1 MTTIFLQVIKRNKIS
16 KVKDNEGS
24 TVHTISGSDE
34 SNVWQNEYKIY
45 KSYLTHI

>member
-1 MTTIFLQVIKRNKIS
+1 MDHIFTSYQEKQNIQ
-16 KVKDNEGS
+16 VKDNEGS